1 MEDNP
6 FDDIKIY
13 GSKTLSGL
21 FSDIAKAHGKRAA
34 QIDACVAIV
43 LDGLKDAGKTTESII
58 EMVPIAR
65 NLFDT
70 AVKND
75 GALTTLAGIVNKMS
89 SSSSS
94 SSDPSDSKN
103 ELSEAE
109 QEELKKLAQEWANSG
124 INP

>member
-43 LDGLKDAGKTTESII
+43 LDGLKDAGKTTDAII

-75 GALTTLAGIVNKMS
+75 GALTTLAGLVNKMTPS
-89 SSSSS
+89 TSD
-94 SSDPSDSKN
+94 SSDPKN
-103 ELSEAE
+103 ELSEAD
-109 QEELKKLAQEWANSG
+109 QEELKRLAQEWANSG
-124 INP
+124 IK